1 MRQYKLVKRI
11 GHTLIGLIYFGL
23 PFIFFI
29 EDKKFSF
36 ERVLLSPYYW
46 LFSLSFG
53 LLFYLNY
60 YFFIPKFYLRKQ
72 YGRYALIVAVL
83 FVLFY
88 FVKPFLLMFRAYLL
102 ARGMT
107 PAPGSLLNVDI
118 MSCVL
123 FLITVSSGLIWQ
135 VVRESRTAER
145 RFLQAEAEKAQAEL
159 SFLKAQ
165 VNPHFLFNTLNNIY
179 SLAISRNPDV
189 PESIMK
195 LSNLMRYITDEA
207 TQDLVSL
214 PDEIASIQDYIT
226 LQQMRLNENVTVD
239 FSVTGQ
245 PEGIQIAP
253 LILITYIENAFKYGV
268 SSHQPAQITIKL
280 HATPE
285 KIVFHCRNQIFPVAA
300 IRERSG
306 IGLKNTRHRLNYLYP
321 LKHQLNISPEDGFYT
336 VDLTLQTNSGKMPKP
351 KSTHET

>member
-11 GHTLIGLIYFGL
+11 GHALIGLIYFGL

-83 FVLFY
+83 FLLFY

-107 PAPGSLLNVDI
+107 PGPGSLLSVDI

-253 LILITYIENAFKYGV
+253 LILITY
-268 SSHQPAQITIKL
+268 
-280 HATPE
+280 
-285 KIVFHCRNQIFPVAA
+285 
-300 IRERSG
+300 
-306 IGLKNTRHRLNYLYP
+306 
-321 LKHQLNISPEDGFYT
+321 
-336 VDLTLQTNSGKMPKP
+336 
-351 KSTHET
+351 